1 MNSQGKE
8 ARPPDGRE
16 GAVLTPA
23 DWLLPVT
30 GCSLAGPG
38 ASTTDTDGA
47 WPGASQT
54 EVTRLSLG
62 MARCSRGH
70 PLLSTAPLTRWLQL
84 LMFLKARWLPRSPHG
99 SSACRSPASGEGGGG
114 SVNFPVKPRV
124 STSRLPDSTLTPF
137 LLFPSHNFL
146 TSAKPQ
152 YLLRPAVLLLRIP
165 ARYCHGD

>member
-70 PLLSTAPLTRWLQL
+70 PLLSTAPLTPVAAVTDVPQGPVVTTEPTRQLCLPKPSQWGRWRRLSEL
-84 LMFLKARWLPRSPHG
+84 SRKAEGVHF
-99 SSACRSPASGEGGGG
+99 PA
-114 SVNFPVKPRV
+114 P
-124 STSRLPDSTLTPF
+124 
-137 LLFPSHNFL
+137 
-146 TSAKPQ
+146 
-152 YLLRPAVLLLRIP
+152 
-165 ARYCHGD
+165 